1 MPRVCRSALC
11 RLRPGRHTIF
21 RQFRR
26 WADSGVWDVILEG
39 LAGSGVSDA
48 ALQMIDA
55 TIIRAHHCA
64 AGGKGGPSATRS
76 VVRVAA
82 TTPLFFNDVRWAEGQ
97 YNRLPSLAGE
107 LVSRS
112 VAVIVAFDAPAAFA
126 AKAATK
132 TIPIVFGTG
141 ADPVNT
147 GLVDSFSRPGGNL
160 TGVTALTSIL
170 GPKRLELLRELL
182 PSTGTIALLVNP
194 NNPNARADVP
204 EIEAAANA
212 IGRHLEVLTATTE
225 RDLEAAFTTMV
236 ERQAGA
242 LVVMPDPLF
251 FARREQLVALAARY
265 AVQLF
270 IRPGVCQ
277 NGGLMSYGSNL
288 PDAYRQMGIHTGKI
302 LKGAKPADLPVMQ
315 SSENRAGDQP
325 QDRQTLGLTFPIT
338 LLGRADEVIE

>member
-1 MPRVCRSALC
+1 MRRREFITLLGGAAAWVSPARAQEPRRVIGFLASA
-11 RLRPGRHTIF
+11 
-21 RQFRR
+21 
-26 WADSGVWDVILEG
+26 S
-39 LAGSGVSDA
+39 SDA
-48 ALQMIDA
+48 FPGWLAAFLQGLKDTGFIEGNN
-55 TIIRAHHCA
+55 ISIEW
-64 AGGKGGPSATRS
+64 
-76 VVRVAA
+76 
-82 TTPLFFNDVRWAEGQ
+82 RWAEGQ
-97 YNRLPSLAGE
+97 YDRLPSLAGE

-147 GLVDSFSRPGGNL
+147 GLVDSISRPGGNL

-265 AVQLF
+265 AVPT
-270 IRPGVCQ
+270 IYPGREFAE
-277 NGGLMSYGSNL
+277 NGGLMSYGSSL

-315 SSENRAGDQP
+315 AMKIELVINLKTAK
-325 QDRQTLGLTFPIT
+325 TLGLTFPIT